1 MGNRI
6 IITPSGYGT
15 ASDKIFVG
23 KNFTNN
29 LSGFNGKIFV
39 IDLDNLPRPEPTID
53 LPPYT
58 IRLRYRDGVTPSFAH
73 GTATQVSQSPNVW
86 DLTYESGS
94 WRNLLNG
101 HTDLIEVLGANSTG
115 VWRMDGMFNYCENL
129 TTVAVF
135 DTSACTYLQQMFN
148 YCSSLTS
155 LPLFDTSNAID
166 IHYFVSC
173 CTSLTTV
180 PLFDTHNA
188 TDTSGFFYGCTNLTS
203 VPKLDTSSATNMYGM
218 FAECTSLKSIPL
230 IDCSSATDMES
241 MFNGCTNLISV
252 PLLNTINTT
261 NMKNMFVNC
270 ISITTVPLFNTAN
283 VTNMSFMF
291 ANCTGFTTIPLFNT
305 SNATNVNDMFS
316 SCHNV
321 QSGALALYQQMST
334 QTNPPT
340 NHDNTFYNCGDE
352 TTTGQ
357 AELNQI
363 PLAWK

>member
-6 IITPSGYGT
+6 IITPTGYGT
-15 ASDKIFVG
+15 ASDKILVG

-29 LSGFNGKIFV
+29 LSEFNGKIFV
-39 IDLDNLPRPEPTID
+39 IDLDNLPKPEPID
-53 LPPYT
+53 LPAYT
-58 IRLRYRDGVTPSFAH
+58 IRLRYRDGVTPSFAY

-94 WRNLLNG
+94 WRNLLKDDN
-101 HTDLIEVLGANSTG
+101 DLIEVLGANSTN
-115 VWRMDGMFNYCENL
+115 VWRMDGMFNWCENL

-135 DTSACTYLQQMFN
+135 DTSACTNLSQMFSN
-148 YCSSLTS
+148 CTSLTS
-155 LPLFDTSNAID
+155 VPLFDTSSATNIS
-166 IHYFVSC
+166 YFVSGC
-173 CTSLTTV
+173 ILLTTV

-188 TDTSGFFYGCTNLTS
+188 TNTSGFFYGCTGLTS
-203 VPKLDTSSATNMYGM
+203 IPLLDTSKSENMYGMFAGCTSLTTIPQIDCSKATNMEYMFSSSSVTGIPLLDTSSATSMEGM
-218 FAECTSLKSIPL
+218 FGNSSIV
-230 IDCSSATDMES
+230 T
-241 MFNGCTNLISV
+241 V
-252 PLLNTINTT
+252 PLLNT
-261 NMKNMFVNC
+261 
-270 ISITTVPLFNTAN
+270 SN
-283 VTNMSFMF
+283 VTNMYAMF
-291 ANCTGFTTIPLFNT
+291 ANCLNLTTIPLFNT
-305 SNATNVNDMFS
+305 SSATNVEDMFS

-352 TTTGQ
+352 TITGQ